1 MKIFLGSNRLS
12 GMLLLAVV
20 LLTGCAT
27 SRDVVTPQVNAGQNP
42 TQGIAVRIEKI
53 EDARRFETEPAD
65 ASTPSL
71 MDDNITDKALR
82 GRAIARKRNTFGK
95 ALGDVLLPEGQS
107 VASLTVLAITRS
119 FRDAG
124 YRVLG
129 SGDPSYA
136 EALPVTA
143 KIDKLWAWF
152 RPGFWAIS
160 LEADYDIVVS
170 APIASLQPQGRLS
183 GQVRETMQMATSDD
197 WATIVKKSLDDFSAH
212 LKEKLLAK

>member
-1 MKIFLGSNRLS
+1 MTILLASNRLS
-12 GMLLLAVV
+12 GMLLVAVV
-20 LLTGCAT
+20 MLAGCAT
-27 SRDVVTPQVNAGQNP
+27 SRDVVTPQVNAGHNP
-42 TQGIAVRIEKI
+42 PQGIAVRIEKI
-53 EDARRFETEPAD
+53 EDARSFETEPSD

-71 MDDNITDKALR
+71 MDDKITDKALR

-107 VASLTVLAITRS
+107 VVSLTVSAITRS

-124 YRVLG
+124 YRVI
-129 SGDPSYA
+129 SADDPNYA

-160 LEADYDIVVS
+160 LEANYDIVVG
-170 APIASLQPQGRLS
+170 APIASLQPQARLS
-183 GQVRETMQMATSDD
+183 GQVREAMQMATSDD

-212 LKEKLLAK
+212 LKEKLLVK